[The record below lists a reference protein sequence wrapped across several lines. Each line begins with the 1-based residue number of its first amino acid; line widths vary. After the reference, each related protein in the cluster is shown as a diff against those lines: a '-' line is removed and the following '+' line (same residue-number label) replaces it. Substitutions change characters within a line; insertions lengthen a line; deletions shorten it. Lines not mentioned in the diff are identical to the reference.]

1 MLQGVMVVVFWFSCR
16 YTPNLLNICN
26 VGNEMSP

>member
-1 MLQGVMVVVFWFSCR
+1 MLQQVMVLGFSCR
-16 YTPNLLNICN
+16 YTANLINICN